1 MLFEGGETCLL
12 ISSEPC
18 EVVGGG
24 RRSKQGVTSHTHQN
38 RVCDDYSHTYT
49 LRRGEI
55 KRPTWFSFFH
65 RLRRGESS
73 AAQVSQSNFP
83 STSPLLVT
91 TFSCEMTREL
101 MVRWLE
107 RLMFAGRPKKEGRSV
122 SGRADN
128 RLVVLCEHERERE
141 CVCVRVCVCVCGV
154 CSFTDSNQQNHSL
167 SLKYG
172 S

>member
-1 MLFEGGETCLL
+1 MLSEGGETCLL

-18 EVVGGG
+18 EVGGGG
-24 RRSKQGVTSHTHQN
+24 RRSKQGFTSHTSN
-38 RVCDDYSHTYT
+38 TLKCVMIIHT
-49 LRRGEI
+49 LLWCGEF

-73 AAQVSQSNFP
+73 AAQVSRSNFP

-107 RLMFAGRPKKEGRSV
+107 RSMFAGRPKKEGRSV
-122 SGRADN
+122 SGRE
-128 RLVVLCEHERERE
+128 LT
-141 CVCVRVCVCVCGV
+141 
-154 CSFTDSNQQNHSL
+154 TDW
-167 SLKYG
+167 
-172 S
+172 